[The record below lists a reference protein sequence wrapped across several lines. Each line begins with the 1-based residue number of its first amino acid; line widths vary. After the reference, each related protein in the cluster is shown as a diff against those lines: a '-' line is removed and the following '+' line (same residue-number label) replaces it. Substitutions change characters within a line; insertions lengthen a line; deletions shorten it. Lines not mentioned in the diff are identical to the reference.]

1 MADKTVFA
9 VPGRRIPMPRPVKR
23 TVQIAIAVVLTAAAV
38 FVLMAGNGMLLAKT
52 SIMKTFPQWLAF
64 VTRPDI
70 LATMVLTAMV
80 TVAFV
85 YWMRETERR

>member
-1 MADKTVFA
+1 
-9 VPGRRIPMPRPVKR
+9 
-23 TVQIAIAVVLTAAAV
+23 QIAIAVALTAAAV